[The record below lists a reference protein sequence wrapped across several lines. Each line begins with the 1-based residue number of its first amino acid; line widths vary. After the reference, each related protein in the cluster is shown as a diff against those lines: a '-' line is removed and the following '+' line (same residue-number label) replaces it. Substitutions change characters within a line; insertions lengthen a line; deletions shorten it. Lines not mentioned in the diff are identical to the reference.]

1 MGRRSLTSESK
12 HGVGKYLQD
21 IHLIKDSY
29 SEYVKWQHN
38 NNNNN
43 LLRINKERGI
53 HEKSRQL
60 EQRLHKTAYPNG

>member
-38 NNNNN
+38 NNNN
-43 LLRINKERGI
+43 LLRINKEKGI
-53 HEKSRQL
+53 QQKSRQL

>member
-38 NNNNN
+38 NNNN
-43 LLRINKERGI
+43 LLQIN
-53 HEKSRQL
+53 
-60 EQRLHKTAYPNG
+60 